1 MFPTSHEAAPM
12 TWRQQL
18 PSPGTKPPKERLLSP
33 SSFSSLWQPPMMLEL
48 INEPTTTQDVCSKSR
63 QKKDVQDSVTRSL
76 PAWCAKTNHLCG
88 SLTSFSS
95 RGVSVIGFVE
105 NERRGLVFWVADL
118 GSNKSGAA
126 TVRKYEKAALR
137 FFFFFPS
144 IHICSLTVSTL
155 RSNTFSCY
163 F

>member
-48 INEPTTTQDVCSKSR
+48 INEPTTTQLKSC
-63 QKKDVQDSVTRSL
+63 QKKDVQDSVMRSL
-76 PAWCAKTNHLCG
+76 PAWCAKTNHLW

-126 TVRKYEKAALR
+126 TVRKYEKSALR
-137 FFFFFPS
+137 FFFPLDTHLCPHCFLLSGQTHLVANF
-144 IHICSLTVSTL
+144 
-155 RSNTFSCY
+155 RSPHK
-163 F
+163 